1 LDCKPAGAHAPRF
14 IKPIVT
20 PQTLLVVTVSFLR
33 LCKEC
38 FGVASLV
45 AIVLA
50 SAAVAAGQ
58 SSEQDLPTPVRS
70 YEIKGTIPALDMGDP
85 RLTHH
90 FYAFNAT
97 HGDLLI
103 TVESRN
109 LNGDVDIFTAV
120 NFKPL
125 MKIPMYSQESS
136 SMTTK
141 SVYMRAEDILILRVE
156 ARTPNDDNG
165 VYHIRFG
172 GAFAPF
178 NGGIPVAENEETTEA
193 EKSASAPPRRGT
205 RRVSSV
211 GARVEEPPVT
221 MAPESAAT
229 SEEKKPEATKSEEP
243 KQPADT
249 GSTGSASPKGRTRA
263 ARGPSRTRQTARKPP
278 QAAKAETEK
287 TSDEAPSPKPEVS
300 AETENKANPPPPAPE
315 TEKQA
320 APAATA
326 KQEGTT
332 QPQPGAH
339 LIIVETDGTR
349 IDRPM
354 STIRRVIIDNGLIV
368 VYLKN
373 GKIER
378 FAMSD
383 VARMTIEP

>member
-1 LDCKPAGAHAPRF
+1 LKPSGAHASRF
-14 IKPIVT
+14 IRPIVT
-20 PQTLLVVTVSFLR
+20 PQTLLVITVSFLR

-38 FGVASLV
+38 FGVALLV

-50 SAAVAAGQ
+50 FGTVAAGQ
-58 SSEQDLPTPVRS
+58 SSEQELPTPVRS
-70 YEIKGTIPALDMGDP
+70 YEIRGTIPALDMGDP

-120 NFKPL
+120 NLKPL
-125 MKIPMYSQESS
+125 MKIPMYSQASS

-141 SVYMRAEDILILRVE
+141 SIYMRAEDILILRIE
-156 ARTPNDDNG
+156 ARSPNDDSG

-178 NGGIPVAENEETTEA
+178 SGGIPVAENEETNEP

-211 GARVEEPPVT
+211 GARVEEPAIT

-229 SEEKKPEATKSEEP
+229 SEEKRAEATKSAEESTKP
-243 KQPADT
+243 T
-249 GSTGSASPKGRTRA
+249 GTGATRGRTRA
-263 ARGPSRTRQTARKPP
+263 TRGPSRSRPTASSTKATAPKS
-278 QAAKAETEK
+278 AKAETEK
-287 TSDEAPSPKPEVS
+287 RSDEAPSPKPDVS
-300 AETENKANPPPPAPE
+300 AETENKSGPPPSPATA

-320 APAATA
+320 APTATA

-354 STIRRVIIDNGLIV
+354 GTIRRVIIDNGLIV

-373 GKIER
+373 GRIER
-378 FAMSD
+378 FAMSN

>member
-1 LDCKPAGAHAPRF
+1 VLQQTVA
-14 IKPIVT
+14 
-20 PQTLLVVTVSFLR
+20 PQTLLVVTVFFKKLS
-33 LCKEC
+33 KGC
-38 FGVASLV
+38 FGVAWLSTIL
-45 AIVLA
+45 LA
-50 SAAVAAGQ
+50 FAAVAAGQ
-58 SSEQDLPTPVRS
+58 SSDQNLPTPVRA
-70 YEIKGTIPALDMGDP
+70 YDINGTIPALDMGDP
-85 RLTHH
+85 RVTHH

-103 TVESRN
+103 TVESKN

-125 MKIPMYSQESS
+125 MKIPMYAQASS

-141 SVYMRAEDILILRVE
+141 SIYMRVEDILILRVE
-156 ARTPNDDNG
+156 ARSPNDDLG
-165 VYHIRFG
+165 VYRIRFG

-178 NGGIPVAENEETTEA
+178 SGGIPVAENEETTEL

-211 GARVEEPPVT
+211 GARVEEPSIT
-221 MAPESAAT
+221 MAPESAPPPA
-229 SEEKKPEATKSEEP
+229 EEKKAEATRSEESA
-243 KQPADT
+243 KPAGT
-249 GSTGSASPKGRTRA
+249 STTKGRIRT
-263 ARGPSRTRQTARKPP
+263 ARGSSRTRQTTRRPP
-278 QAAKAETEK
+278 KSAKAETEK
-287 TSDEAPSPKPEVS
+287 TSDEVPSPKPDVS
-300 AETENKANPPPPAPE
+300 AETENKPVPPPPPAPE

-332 QPQPGAH
+332 PTQPGAH

-354 STIRRVIIDNGLIV
+354 STIRRVIIDNGMIV